1 MTDFCRHAS
10 RIIVAILAFAASC
23 TPAELDWQM
32 LTGRNITF
40 NAIATPGAAETKTV
54 YSGQM
59 YSVGTTARYERV
71 NWAVGDTIRIVSPNC
86 PEGFAD
92 YAVAEV
98 SGDTNQNSSAQINP
112 ATGNGHGLTWGEGA
126 HDFYAVYPAP
136 GTKGTAAGLS
146 FSGGTSATFPIPA
159 VQAFP
164 DVETSTVLT
173 RMLPDMNYA
182 YMYAATRVSGPSASV
197 NMEFKPLFTAFEITV
212 GSDGENELD
221 LYSFYMTAA
230 QDLSGTYSV
239 SMNAEDGSWTL
250 GTVTGGTSRIDVSLG
265 GTEHPT
271 KVSKDKALTF
281 TVFAIPQATLSGIVL
296 HFETGKGA
304 RTLELKY
311 SNGDWIEVSAG
322 QKAFIE
328 GLKIPGTIRF
338 YTIEPIA
345 NLDFWGVGATSG
357 KFSVRSYSR
366 NLAGIQRNEKWKI
379 EYSTDYS
386 ESSQS
391 GTWFTT
397 PTLAGAPWLGVT
409 GASLYDGS
417 EETLTA
423 SIAAQ
428 STSSATNQEHGE
440 IQDIRTAILKATP
453 SVPANYDL
461 SMHTVHGDS
470 RSLPVTS
477 NCYVVKAPGTYVFPI
492 VYGNAIDGTKS
503 DALQLDGVGKVI
515 NKEAYWPS
523 DSKIPAT
530 AQYFLKRFFNAD
542 NVPITSP
549 FVIDDLRT
557 SGSITNAT
565 PLDAIALWQDGSY
578 TDPVLSGTPAI
589 VDGPASSPLNGK
601 CKFITFTI
609 DQANIRQGNIVIAL
623 RDVSAGSDAASARI
637 VWSWM
642 IWVTDEDLHAQEMEM
657 QSGSV
662 QLMPVNVG
670 WSDIQG
676 TVERYDYDE
685 RSCYVR
691 ITQVDDGGNPLTDGA
706 SSVFK
711 ALQHKGIGFT
721 FYEAGESV
729 PGYGTAKAYL
739 GSSPY
744 YQYGR
749 KDPFIGRDYTSG
761 TNARNIKFIAASGYT
776 IDDGGGEGSYMVN
789 YDNTLKHSSG
799 DVDLG
804 LAIRKPYVF
813 YHSETH
819 YYSWYGGKDIDPS
832 LVQGLGS
839 RPYFHNLWNA
849 FTAGLGDDAK
859 VRKTVYDPCPPD
871 YCLPRLNSFS
881 AFTIDGNE
889 TANVSRING
898 TFDSARNGWNFYRKR
913 MNGTTKDDTGGSMFF
928 CKTGLR
934 REGSLNGTY
943 RTWGAYWTA
952 ERKVNGTYDL
962 AEHLVLRNS
971 NSVEPFY
978 FNTAGGYLADS
989 WSIRPALEE
998 TW

>member
-1 MTDFCRHAS
+1 MAPIYRH
-10 RIIVAILAFAASC
+10 IVLALSFVLLSLSAC
-23 TPAELDWQM
+23 TPAQLDWQN
-32 LTGRNITF
+32 LSGNTIRF
-40 NAIATPGAAETKTV
+40 SAIATDGPAQTKTV
-54 YSGQM
+54 YSGQT
-59 YSVGTTARYERV
+59 YNIGTSATYERV
-71 NWAVGDTIRIVSPNC
+71 NWAEGDTIRIASANSP
-86 PEGFAD
+86 ERFAD
-92 YAVAEV
+92 YAVSEV
-98 SGDTNQNSSAQINP
+98 GSSSNQESSAQIDP
-112 ATGNGHGLTWGEGA
+112 AASDGHGLSWGEGA
-126 HDFYAVYPAP
+126 HDFYALYPSP
-136 GTKGTAAGLS
+136 GTRRADAGLVFEGGS
-146 FSGGTSATFPIPA
+146 SVTLPIRATQTFSDTES
-159 VQAFP
+159 
-164 DVETSTVLT
+164 STALT

-182 YMYAATRVSGPSASV
+182 YMYAATRVSTPTSTVS
-197 NMEFKPLFTAFEITV
+197 MEFRPLFTAFQITV

-221 LYSFYMTAA
+221 LYSFYMTAT
-230 QDLSGTYSV
+230 QNLSGTYTV
-239 SMNAEDGSWTL
+239 SMNAENGSWSL
-250 GTVTGGTSRIDVSLG
+250 GAVTGGSNRIDVSLG

-296 HFETGKGA
+296 HFETSKGP
-304 RTLELKY
+304 RMLELKY
-311 SNGDWIEVSAG
+311 ANGNWIEVGAG

-328 GLKIPGTIRF
+328 GLKIPGAIRF

-345 NLDFWGVGATSG
+345 DLDFWGVGANSG
-357 KFSVRSYSR
+357 RFNVRSYSR
-366 NLAGIQRNEKWKI
+366 SLAGVQRDEKWKI
-379 EYSTDYS
+379 EYSTDYN
-386 ESSQS
+386 EGSQT
-391 GTWFTT
+391 GNWFDT
-397 PTLAGAPWLGVT
+397 PALAGASWLGVS
-409 GASLYDGS
+409 GASLFDGS

-423 SIAAQ
+423 KLAAQ
-428 STSSATNQEHGE
+428 STTDATHQEHGE

-453 SVPANYDL
+453 SVSGQYDL

-470 RSLPVTS
+470 RSLPVTA

-515 NKEAYWPS
+515 NQEAYKPS
-523 DSKIPAT
+523 DQNIPVT

-557 SGSITNAT
+557 SGSITDTT

-578 TDPVLSGTPAI
+578 TDPILAGTPTI
-589 VDGPASSPLNGK
+589 VEGPASSPLNGK

-609 DQANIRQGNIVIAL
+609 DQADIRQGNIVIAL
-623 RDVSAGSDAASARI
+623 RDVSAGNDAGNARI
-637 VWSWM
+637 IWSWM
-642 IWVTDEDLHAQEMEM
+642 IWVTDEDLHAQEVEM

-676 TVERYDYDE
+676 TVERYDYND
-685 RSCYVR
+685 RVCYMR

-799 DVDLG
+799 NVDLG
-804 LAIRKPYVF
+804 LAIRTPYVF

-819 YYSWYGGKDIDPS
+819 YYSWYGGKDIDAS

-871 YCLPRLNSFS
+871 FCLPRLNSFS

-889 TANVSRING
+889 TATVSRING
-898 TFDSARNGWNFYRKR
+898 TFDSARNGWQFYRKR
-913 MNGTTKDDTGGSMFF
+913 MNGTTKDPSGGSMFF

-962 AEHLVLRNS
+962 AQHLVLRNT

-989 WSIRPALEE
+989 WSIRPALEDA
-998 TW
+998 W